1 MNPFTV
7 EGIRSKQDIRHD
19 RDYYVISEWM
29 TDERYRH
36 NWVRDDLSDKC
47 LACEKQFHMLLRR
60 RHHCRSCG
68 GIFCYEC
75 SGYSIVIPKFIESC
89 PKPEYNPLD
98 IKNYIPSFIKDKT
111 LETLG
116 YSTAEERVCFYCYR
130 KIKSMNEIS
139 DWIRIFSH
147 IILDL
152 PSYSKMALVSKT
164 WSRVSRFYLNNFRQI
179 QFYLPDHSYTE
190 RERQLLWVNRQY
202 ICGHSKWLVPF
213 VKSVSWRTIDVYD
226 KKECIDI
233 LYATR
238 KYPCSKVLCCGHC
251 EPRMTSE
258 EAIVCLHPYI
268 EEKEIRRYIFESISR
283 SPTEELLCYLPYM
296 VYACR
301 FYYNKMKNKCQISDY
316 LIHLST
322 QNYTFLNYF
331 YWELNLQMCDRPYKT
346 MYHAIKLK
354 LLDAIQNVENR
365 EILLNSEGFIKNIST
380 IIVRPSR
387 ISSTKELLR
396 DHLLFKN
403 YFHAHPIALP
413 LNPANLAIGIDLEG
427 MRMKNSATRPID
439 IPFVC
444 RGRSEKGGLTNPY
457 PFHALFKTEDVRKD
471 YLIMKIIWLMDF
483 IIYRE
488 LNLELNLVKYAVLP
502 VDESCGF
509 VEMIPNAQTIYHI
522 HEKLGFT
529 IQNYIIEKNGDVPV
543 EVLRDRFVKSCA
555 GYCVISYLLGIGDR
569 HLDNIMIT
577 EDGYLFHIDYSF
589 ILGYDPKI
597 ITKNAFGGSE
607 IRLTTDMID
616 MMGGMES
623 RHYKRF
629 KEICNACYVCLR
641 QHTNLFY
648 TLLSMLSNYKPTIDG
663 NERYTKSLVEKHIID
678 KFIPFETNYE
688 ARIHINTKLRHNS
701 QQNFGTSLS
710 DLFHYYKKESWVGRL
725 F

>member
-1 MNPFTV
+1 
-7 EGIRSKQDIRHD
+7 
-19 RDYYVISEWM
+19 
-29 TDERYRH
+29 
-36 NWVRDDLSDKC
+36 
-47 LACEKQFHMLLRR
+47 
-60 RHHCRSCG
+60 
-68 GIFCYEC
+68 
-75 SGYSIVIPKFIESC
+75 
-89 PKPEYNPLD
+89 
-98 IKNYIPSFIKDKT
+98 
-111 LETLG
+111 
-116 YSTAEERVCFYCYR
+116 
-130 KIKSMNEIS
+130 
-139 DWIRIFSH
+139 
-147 IILDL
+147 
-152 PSYSKMALVSKT
+152 
-164 WSRVSRFYLNNFRQI
+164 
-179 QFYLPDHSYTE
+179 
-190 RERQLLWVNRQY
+190 
-202 ICGHSKWLVPF
+202 
-213 VKSVSWRTIDVYD
+213 
-226 KKECIDI
+226 
-233 LYATR
+233 
-238 KYPCSKVLCCGHC
+238 
-251 EPRMTSE
+251 
-258 EAIVCLHPYI
+258 
-268 EEKEIRRYIFESISR
+268 
-283 SPTEELLCYLPYM
+283 
-296 VYACR
+296 
-301 FYYNKMKNKCQISDY
+301 
-316 LIHLST
+316 
-322 QNYTFLNYF
+322 
-331 YWELNLQMCDRPYKT
+331 

-354 LLDAIQNVENR
+354 LLDAIQNGENR
-365 EILLNSEGFIKNIST
+365 EILLNSEGFMKNIST

-403 YFHAHPIALP
+403 YFQSHPIALP

-439 IPFVC
+439 IPFIC
-444 RGRSEKGGLTNPY
+444 RARSEKGGLTNPY

-648 TLLSMLSNYKPTIDG
+648 TLLSMLSNYKPCIDG

-701 QQNFGTSLS
+701 QQNLGTSLS